1 MRFRHIRLR
10 VQITSFKDN
19 KHGRFMPGKMGGEKR
34 EGHKKKRLAQG
45 RLSQPRRWF
54 LVLHVAF

>member
-1 MRFRHIRLR
+1 MRFRHITLR
-10 VQITSFKDN
+10 VQISSFKDN
-19 KHGRFMPGKMGGEKR
+19 KHRGILPGKKGRRKR

>member
-1 MRFRHIRLR
+1 MRFRHTRLR

-19 KHGRFMPGKMGGEKR
+19 KHRRIMPGKMAGEKKGRAQKEKVGSR
-34 EGHKKKRLAQG
+34 EIE
-45 RLSQPRRWF
+45 QPRRWF